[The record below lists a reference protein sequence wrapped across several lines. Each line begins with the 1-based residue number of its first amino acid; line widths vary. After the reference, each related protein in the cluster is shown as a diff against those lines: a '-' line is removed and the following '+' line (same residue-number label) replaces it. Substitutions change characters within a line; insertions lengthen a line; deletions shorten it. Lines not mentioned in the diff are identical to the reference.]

1 MTLRIHTIPK
11 IRHLTSA
18 KTRYRV
24 AYGGRGSGK
33 SYGVAQT
40 MMGNALTEKCRILCT
55 RDTQNT
61 LSDSA
66 LAILKRVI
74 KDHNVEDAFKAT
86 QHGLMC
92 DTTGAEFIFRGLQ
105 NPDRIKSLDGVK
117 YCWVEEGQRVS
128 QAAWNALIPTIRD
141 PDSQIWVIFNP
152 DQKTDPVYR
161 TFIADGG
168 RPDATVEKIN
178 YTDNKYF
185 EGTSLVSEME
195 YDRDTDPDKF
205 QHIWKG
211 ETRQISDALVF
222 KGKYRLAVFETPQ
235 DVDRFYYGADWGFSQ
250 DPSCLIRMFIK
261 NQVLWID
268 HEAYG
273 VGVDIDN
280 LPNLFDIVPGV
291 RTWPITGDSQRPDT
305 MSYLRKQGFKVYGA
319 KKGKGSVE
327 DGVAFIRSFRGVVIH
342 PRCKHTAD
350 EFGLYSYKVD
360 KLTEDI
366 LPILEDKHNHCIDSI
381 RYALEATM
389 HASGSVGKLGAGE
402 IGL

>member
-1 MTLRIHTIPK
+1 MTIEPIEKVKPLFN
-11 IRHLTSA
+11 A
-18 KTRYRV
+18 DTRYRV
-24 AYGGRGSGK
+24 AKGGRGSGK
-33 SYGVAQT
+33 SYAVAERFITYAYREQCK
-40 MMGNALTEKCRILCT
+40 LLCT

-74 KDHNVEDAFKAT
+74 KE
-86 QHGLMC
+86 HGLS
-92 DTTGAEFIFRGLQ
+92 GAFVETKHGLRCLNGSEFIFKGLQ
-105 NPDRIKSLDGVK
+105 NPGRIQSLEGIK
-117 YCWVEEGQRVS
+117 YCWVEEAQRVS
-128 QAAWNALIPTIRD
+128 QAALDILTPTIRE
-141 PDSQIWVIFNP
+141 PDSEIWFTFNP
-152 DQKTDPVYR
+152 DQETDPVYR
-161 TFIADGG
+161 MFVKETH
-168 RPDATVEKIN
+168 PNATVATVN
-178 YTDNKYF
+178 FNDNKYF
-185 EGTSLVSEME
+185 PNVLQKEME
-195 YDRDTDPDKF
+195 YDRSTDPDKF
-205 QHIWKG
+205 RHIWQG
-211 ETRQISDALVF
+211 EPRKVTDALVF
-222 KGKYRLAVFETPQ
+222 KGKYRIAVFETPQ